1 MKQLIL
7 AILIILLA
15 IPAYAANSSIEEQVL
30 TYREGDLDI
39 AEVTFTIVGDDG
51 TGAIADTAMA
61 FDATGYYLY
70 NVEVDPGATAPDEAD
85 VLVKTVSGRDL
96 LDGLG
101 ASLVHATS
109 TQSMSDSM
117 PFFEIVTGVLTLD
130 VDNQGTN
137 SATYTVKLT
146 FIKGIK

>member
-7 AILIILLA
+7 ALLIILLA
-15 IPAYAANSSIEEQVL
+15 IPAYAANSSIEEQVES
-30 TYREGDLDI
+30 YRAGDLEI
-39 AEVTFTIVGDDG
+39 VEVVFTIVGDDG
-51 TGAIADTAMA
+51 NGSIADTAMA

-70 NVEVDPGATAPDEAD
+70 NVEADPGATKPDAAD
-85 VLVKTVSGRDL
+85 VLVMTASGRDL
-96 LDGLG
+96 LAGGG
-101 ASLVHATS
+101 ANLIHADN
-109 TQSMSDSM
+109 TQSMSGAM

-146 FIKGIK
+146 FIK